1 MDGRTT
7 SGTKKTVTPP
17 NRVLSTQVAGALR
30 RAAIQGRAVASMTP
44 MTLWQKES
52 SPAAT
57 ARPRRAAPPP
67 HQYAKRVTNT
77 RQTLPTDAE
86 SVRDVGK
93 R

>member
-57 ARPRRAAPPP
+57 ARPGALGPPAICKASDKHP
-67 HQYAKRVTNT
+67 PDFAYRC
-77 RQTLPTDAE
+77 
-86 SVRDVGK
+86 
-93 R
+93 